1 MFGSLVFESPLLCS
15 HEMFTRGGD
24 LNLSREFQVIFG
36 RTHGQHFVLSHEV
49 RTSSVQAWEQIQV
62 PRFSYRAHL
71 PTPEQYRRAENHVR
85 TATATQSP
93 LCFVGIQTAPSRLI
107 WEFIQKSS
115 VRKLEMCL
123 LTGDQFIRAVCKRDN
138 IAKTSSV
145 IRSMHDSSV
154 ARTKRR
160 VTSPF
165 KFSLLF
171 FNVVWSHSISG
182 AEFDRPLGPQLSPHS
197 TENSEGYFHHQNEL
211 PKEPQD
217 IGRSLPF
224 PLSLWSKSRLR
235 VDDCK
240 TWLSNFADKLFSWF

>member
-1 MFGSLVFESPLLCS
+1 
-15 HEMFTRGGD
+15 
-24 LNLSREFQVIFG
+24 
-36 RTHGQHFVLSHEV
+36 
-49 RTSSVQAWEQIQV
+49 
-62 PRFSYRAHL
+62 
-71 PTPEQYRRAENHVR
+71 
-85 TATATQSP
+85 
-93 LCFVGIQTAPSRLI
+93 
-107 WEFIQKSS
+107 
-115 VRKLEMCL
+115 MCL
-123 LTGDQFIRAVCKRDN
+123 LTGDQFIRAIFKRDN

-224 PLSLWSKSRLR
+224 PLSRVSRDFESMIARPDYPTLLTNCFL
-235 VDDCK
+235 DFNC
-240 TWLSNFADKLFSWF
+240 LSFRTSFCVPSFVSN